1 MSFVGGCLCGAIRY
15 RAEAPVIDSGYCH
28 CRTCRRASGAP
39 VVAWFSLRA
48 EQLTILTGSP
58 RRFHSSANGMRDFC
72 ANCGAQLF
80 FRGEQEGLVDV
91 TTASLDDPD
100 QIAPDYHIWRAGKIS
115 WLETTDTLPRHED
128 GGPDWAP

>member
-15 RAEAPVIDSGYCH
+15 RAQAPIIDSGYCH

-39 VVAWFSLRA
+39 VVVWFSVKA
-48 EQLTILTGSP
+48 EQLTLLNGTP

-80 FRGEQEGLVDV
+80 FRGEHADQVDV
-91 TTASLDDPD
+91 TTASLDDPN
-100 QIAPDYHIWRAGKIS
+100 QIAPDYHIWRKSRIS
-115 WLETTDTLPRHED
+115 WFETKDTLPRHED